1 MRISNIIELGK
12 TYLLLGLIFACI
24 VTVLTVI
31 GYRLIYRQLLRG
43 KKAFPRKGF
52 AWLLLFLCYLTVVL
66 GATLLER
73 NDIYDNSIIQP
84 LFYSY
89 RLAWCGYAAYEWRN
103 IILNILLFVP
113 FGFWLSFGIKFFR
126 HFYTTYLAGFL
137 FTVTIE
143 ITQLYFNKGIFELD
157 DIMDNTMGAMI
168 GYGIFALWNYM
179 LSRIKKKKAS
189 FAQVLALQIPLIIT
203 VSAFLC
209 IYLCYQQ
216 KELGNL
222 SIYTVSKAPVLKV
235 TIADG
240 VSFSEEAPELAVY
253 QLPKLSVPETQVIA
267 ENCFHAL
274 GTSLDE
280 SQNDIYDQT
289 AVYSSFST
297 YQLWI
302 NYVGGVY
309 RIMDFS
315 FFDSDANLKQD
326 ATDEE
331 ILAALSS
338 YPFYVPKG
346 VTVTNTGNSGRY
358 IIKANQI
365 FENDTLYD
373 GQISLQYF
381 DNGRFYDMDDKIYTG
396 KFYKNFPCISAT
408 EAFKQLSDGNFN
420 HFAKTDGL
428 YITVNG
434 VSVSYMADTKSF
446 YQPIYS
452 FDCMVNGVQA
462 YIRIPALQ

>member
-1 MRISNIIELGK
+1 MRISHIIELGK
-12 TYLLLGLIFACI
+12 SYLLLGLIFACI

-43 KKAFPRKGF
+43 KKAFPRRGF

-66 GATLLER
+66 GATLFER
-73 NDIYDNSIIQP
+73 TDIYDNSVIQP

-89 RLAWCGYAAYEWRN
+89 RLAWGGYAAYEWRN

-113 FGFWLSFGIKFFR
+113 LGFWLPFGIKFFR

-137 FTVTIE
+137 FTTAIE
-143 ITQLYFNKGIFELD
+143 ISQLYFNKGIFELD
-157 DIMDNTMGAMI
+157 DIMDNAVGAMI
-168 GYGIFALWNYM
+168 GYGFFTLWNY
-179 LSRIKKKKAS
+179 LLTRIRKEKAS
-189 FAQVLALQIPLIIT
+189 FAKTIALQIPLIIT

-222 SIYTVSKAPVLKV
+222 SIYMVSKAPVVKV
-235 TIADG
+235 TVADG
-240 VSFSEEAPELAVY
+240 VCFEKEEKELAVY
-253 QLPKLSVPETQVIA
+253 RLPKLSLTETKTIA

-326 ATDEE
+326 ATDKE
-331 ILAALSS
+331 ILTALSA
-338 YPFYVPKG
+338 YPFYIPGG
-346 VTVTNTGNSGRY
+346 VTVTNTGNGGRY
-358 IIKANQI
+358 FVKANQI
-365 FENDTLYD
+365 FENDTFYD
-373 GQISLQYF
+373 GQISLQFF
-381 DNGRFYDMDDKIYTG
+381 DNDRFYDIDDKIYAG
-396 KFYKNFPCISAT
+396 KFYKNFPCISAA
-408 EAFKQLSDGNFN
+408 EAFEQLCNGNFN

-428 YITVNG
+428 SITVNG
-434 VSVSYMADTKSF
+434 ISVTYMADTKSF
-446 YQPIYS
+446 YQPVYS

-462 YIRIPALQ
+462 TIRIPAIQ